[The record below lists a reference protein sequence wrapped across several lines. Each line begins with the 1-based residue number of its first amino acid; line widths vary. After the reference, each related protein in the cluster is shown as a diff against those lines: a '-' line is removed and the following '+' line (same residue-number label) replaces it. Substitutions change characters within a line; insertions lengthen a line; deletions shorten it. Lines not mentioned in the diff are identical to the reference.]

1 MVPMR
6 NNGNNLMN
14 TSAWLPRFWNSIF
27 DDNWEWL
34 DKTQKMTPA
43 VNVSEDDNAYTVE
56 VAVPGIRKE
65 DCNVRLN
72 DDTLSVTVE
81 CKQENSEEQQK
92 NRNFLRKEFSYTGFN
107 QSFAL
112 PDNVDRQ
119 NIAAK
124 VADGI
129 LAITL
134 PKKEVKED
142 DNNWTDIE
150 VG

>member
-6 NNGNNLMN
+6 NNAGNLMN
-14 TSAWLPRFWNSIF
+14 SAWLPRFWNSIF

-43 VNVSEDDNAYTVE
+43 VNVSEDDKAYTVE

-72 DDTLSVTVE
+72 DDTLAVSVE
-81 CKQENSEEQQK
+81 CKQETEDDQQK
-92 NRNFLRKEFSYTGFN
+92 SRNFLRKEFAYSNFS

-112 PDNVDRQ
+112 PENVDKH
-119 NIAAK
+119 NISAN

-129 LAITL
+129 LTITL
-134 PKKEVKED
+134 PKMEVKED
-142 DNNWTDIE
+142 KNAWTDIE